1 MRVGNELKVWRARK
15 NVSQKQLADAVGLSR
30 QTVNSIERGKFV
42 PSALT
47 VLKLARFFE
56 TNVDEIFFLDEE
68 E

>member
-1 MRVGNELKVWRARK
+1 MKIGNNLKVWRARGD
-15 NVSQKQLADAVGLSR
+15 VSQQALADAVGLSR

-47 VLKLARFFE
+47 ALKLARFFDTKVE
-56 TNVDEIFFLDEE
+56 ELFYLIEE